1 MDNAKRKKI
10 IDDCMYSLIWNI
22 PGALD
27 WEPELQQK
35 VRDAVTNVYDAGLQ
49 EGFNTTN

>member
-1 MDNAKRKKI
+1 MDSTKRIKT
-10 IDDCMYSLIWNI
+10 IDDCMYSLLWDI

-27 WEPELQQK
+27 WEPELHQK
-35 VRDAVTNVYDAGLQ
+35 VRDAITKVYDAGLQ